1 MKKKLVIVL
10 IILIIISLPF
20 ILVSGFTL
28 HKLQS
33 KLEQDKD
40 KPWAPDWLM
49 KLGNIYRW
57 TFRDREG
64 IEVYKSFLE
73 RYPGH
78 ARYPEAKYWYAY
90 CLEQTQQSK
99 EALREY
105 EEFLEWYPDS
115 PEADECRKKAAN
127 LKYRQF

>member
-1 MKKKLVIVL
+1 MRKKLIIVL

-20 ILVSGFTL
+20 MLVSNFTL
-28 HKLQS
+28 HKFQAT
-33 KLEQDKD
+33 LEQDKD
-40 KPWAPDWLM
+40 KSWAPDWLM
-49 KLGNIYRW
+49 KLGSIYRW
-57 TFRDREG
+57 TFRDKEG

-90 CLEQTQQSK
+90 CLEQAQQTK
-99 EALREY
+99 EAAREY
-105 EEFLEWYPDS
+105 EEFVEWYPDR
-115 PEADECRKKAAN
+115 PEVKECRTKIAT